1 MATAKKP
8 TLKTTKVKPIE
19 VVTVKTERKTRS
31 KLTFPK
37 ALTALMDKKY
47 DYAKLSY
54 WPDKKYIFIGKD
66 GYLYIHTFDKSN
78 ETDTPLYFN
87 VPWTPSQTD
96 LFRKD
101 WIVFKE
107 D

>member
-1 MATAKKP
+1 MATQ
-8 TLKTTKVKPIE
+8 KTTTTKTSKVKAK
-19 VVTVKTERKTRS
+19 VVVVKQQRKTRS
-31 KLTFPK
+31 KLTFPQ
-37 ALTALMDKKY
+37 ALTALMNKKY
-47 DYAKLSY
+47 EYAKLAY
-54 WPDKKYIFIGKD
+54 WPEKKYIFIGKD
-66 GYLYIHTFDKSN
+66 GFLYIHTYDKSN
-78 ETDTPLYFN
+78 EKETLLYFD

>member
-1 MATAKKP
+1 MATQ
-8 TLKTTKVKPIE
+8 KTTTTKISKVK
-19 VVTVKTERKTRS
+19 VVTVKPQRKARS
-31 KLTFPK
+31 KLTFPQ

-47 DYAKLSY
+47 EYAKLAY
-54 WPDKKYIFIGKD
+54 WPEKKYIFIGKD
-66 GYLYIHTFDKSN
+66 GFLYIHTFDKSVKR
-78 ETDTPLYFN
+78 EEALYFDA
-87 VPWTPSQTD
+87 PWTPSQTD

>member
-1 MATAKKP
+1 MATQK
-8 TLKTTKVKPIE
+8 TSTTKTSKVKAKI
-19 VVTVKTERKTRS
+19 VVVKQQRKTRS
-31 KLTFPK
+31 KLTFPQ

-47 DYAKLSY
+47 EYAKLAY

-66 GYLYIHTFDKSN
+66 GFLYIHTFDKSVKC
-78 ETDTPLYFN
+78 EEVLYFD

>member
-1 MATAKKP
+1 MVTQ
-8 TLKTTKVKPIE
+8 KTTTIKTSKVR
-19 VVTVKTERKTRS
+19 VTTVKQQRKTRS
-31 KLTFPK
+31 KLTFPQ

-47 DYAKLSY
+47 EYAKLSY
-54 WPDKKYIFIGKD
+54 WPDKKYIFINKD
-66 GYLYIHTFDKSN
+66 GFLYIHTYDKSN
-78 ETDTPLYFN
+78 ENETTLYFD

-101 WIVFKE
+101 WVVYKE

>member
-1 MATAKKP
+1 MATQKTP
-8 TLKTTKVKPIE
+8 TTKTSKVKAKI
-19 VVTVKTERKTRS
+19 VVVKQQRKTRS
-31 KLTFPK
+31 KLTFPQ

-47 DYAKLSY
+47 EYAKLAY

-66 GYLYIHTFDKSN
+66 GFLYIHTFDKSVKC
-78 ETDTPLYFN
+78 EEALYFDA
-87 VPWTPSQTD
+87 PWTPSQTD

-101 WIVFKE
+101 WVVFKE

>member
-1 MATAKKP
+1 MVTQ
-8 TLKTTKVKPIE
+8 KTTTIKTSKVR
-19 VVTVKTERKTRS
+19 VTTIKQQRKTRS
-31 KLTFPK
+31 KLTFPQ

-47 DYAKLSY
+47 EYAKLAY
-54 WPDKKYIFIGKD
+54 LPEKKYIFIGKD
-66 GYLYIHTFDKSN
+66 GFLYIHTFDKSVKR
-78 ETDTPLYFN
+78 EEALYFDA
-87 VPWTPSQTD
+87 PWTPSQTD